1 MKKYKCYSP
10 NLKKFLL
17 DKGFK
22 YLWVDVSKSSGKTF
36 WMFELTDELSQVLT
50 EWTNN
55 KPR

>member
-1 MKKYKCYSP
+1 MKKFRCYSA
-10 NLKKFLL
+10 NMKKFLI

-22 YLWVDVSKSSGKTF
+22 YLWVDVSKANGKTF
-36 WMFELTDELSQVLT
+36 WMFELTDELSQALT